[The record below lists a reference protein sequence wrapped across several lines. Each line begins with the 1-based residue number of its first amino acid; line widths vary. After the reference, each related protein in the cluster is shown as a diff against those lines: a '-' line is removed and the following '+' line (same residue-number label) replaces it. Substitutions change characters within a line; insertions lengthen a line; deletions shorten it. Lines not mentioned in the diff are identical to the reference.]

1 MLAADGAWRFGFL
14 LMQFNLV
21 MCTNT
26 AAIRCWQ
33 RNGFQVVGTLLG
45 VFRHQ
50 RLGRW
55 MPW

>member
-1 MLAADGAWRFGFL
+1 
-14 LMQFNLV
+14 MQFNLV

-26 AAIRCWQ
+26 AAIRCWL